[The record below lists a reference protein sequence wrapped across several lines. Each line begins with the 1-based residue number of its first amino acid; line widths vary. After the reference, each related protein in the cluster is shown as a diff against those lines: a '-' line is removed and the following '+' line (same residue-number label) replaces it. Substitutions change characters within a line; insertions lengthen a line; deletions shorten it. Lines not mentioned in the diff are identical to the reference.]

1 MKNAKCAGEE
11 GSEDLEAE
19 ATEKFKNPAKFIL
32 EKCYMEEKIVS
43 ADGADLFYNDFDNI
57 KLNSLLISNILRLGS
72 ELTFHC
78 NEL

>member
-1 MKNAKCAGEE
+1 
-11 GSEDLEAE
+11 
-19 ATEKFKNPAKFIL
+19 
-32 EKCYMEEKIVS
+32 MEEKIVS
-43 ADGADLFYNDFDNI
+43 ADEADLFYNDFDNI